1 MALCGLT
8 ARAGGATSPL
18 MNSSNLLRADV
29 ALTERGLFE
38 SRAKAREAIL
48 AGLVSVDGRVIAKP
62 SQPVASGAQL
72 VAQAPYPWVSRG
84 GVKLA
89 HALDAFGVDPKDRAC
104 LDIGASTGGFTHVL
118 LTRGA
123 RHVTAV
129 DVGHG
134 QLHEKIASDPR
145 VFSLEGQDARALNA
159 AQLKEPPTLIVMDAS
174 FISLSLLLAHVLSL
188 AAPGAELIALIKPQ
202 FEAGRAAARKGV
214 VREPSIQAK
223 VCERISAE
231 IERLGWRVA
240 GLTPSPI
247 EGGDG
252 NREFLICARRS

>member
-1 MALCGLT
+1 MN
-8 ARAGGATSPL
+8 ATS
-18 MNSSNLLRADV
+18 SQRADV

-48 AGLVSVDGRVIAKP
+48 AGLVSVDGRVVAKP
-62 SQPVASGAQL
+62 SQPIASDAEI

-89 HALDAFGVDPKDRAC
+89 HALDAFGVDPRDRMC

-129 DVGHG
+129 DVGHR
-134 QLHEKIASDPR
+134 QLHEKIAGDPR
-145 VFSLEGQDARALNA
+145 VSSLEGQDARLLMA
-159 AQLKEPPTLIVMDAS
+159 AQLREPPDLVVMDAS
-174 FISLSLLLAHVLSL
+174 FISLSLLLEHVLSL
-188 AAPGAELIALIKPQ
+188 AAPQAELIALIKPQ
-202 FEAGRAAARKGV
+202 FEAGRAAVRKGV
-214 VREPSIQAK
+214 VREETAHARACVRVS
-223 VCERISAE
+223 SE
-231 IERLGWRVA
+231 IERLGWSVA
-240 GLTPSPI
+240 GLVASPI

-252 NREFLICARRS
+252 NREFLISARRI